1 MLGNFNDIDGFNNIH
16 IGSNSKISKIRGDN
30 DVTVSNRVKV
40 YGDDVVMFGHGADS
54 IYYQS
59 QDLKQYLGIIN
70 VDGDFWISMA
80 HILILSIIFCLYYY
94 FYLENKQIYVLK
106 QY

>member
-16 IGSNSKISKIRGDN
+16 IGSNSKTSKIRGDN
-30 DVTVSNRVKV
+30 HVTVSNRVKV
-40 YGDDVVMFGHGADS
+40 YGDDVVMFGPADP

-59 QDLKQYLGIIN
+59 QDLKKYLGIIT